1 MGEKT
6 MVEVKKNGVISE
18 KTVDEADCIFLNNV
32 TKRLQD
38 KDNPRDLYKYS
49 GTIADAQ
56 ENIIEVAEAM
66 DEKRYARIKCQRI
79 ITNSILLNNKMATSL
94 KAIRGTV
101 YIKSILKRI

>member
-1 MGEKT
+1 

-49 GTIADAQ
+49 GTIADA
-56 ENIIEVAEAM
+56 
-66 DEKRYARIKCQRI
+66 
-79 ITNSILLNNKMATSL
+79 
-94 KAIRGTV
+94 
-101 YIKSILKRI
+101 